1 MDLLSTPQV
10 AIAAGAGIVVGLG
23 LLWRG
28 SGGYR
33 TATRIAD
40 TGTSPI
46 ASMAAGEVRLSGVIE
61 AAEVTLVSPLQSAP
75 CVYYHATVASGDDDL
90 GDGDLDEVRA
100 IGFVLRDASG
110 AVRVFP
116 RGARWDAPLVFDDH
130 HGPFGESPPGLA
142 LRSGGAIGP
151 GELERDAAIAA
162 LLTVNVPPAVPLDRR
177 RRSYREWR
185 LGPGD
190 AVTVLGR
197 AMPFHLLS
205 DPAEAD
211 VDRGSLVA
219 ADDPEVL
226 ASIAEA
232 REAGRLVGD
241 PEEAWGNAAI
251 PGFGIGRP
259 VRSPELDPA
268 AADLPLAAADDAR
281 RFERRFA
288 IDPDAL
294 VLASAP
300 DVPLL
305 IAHGLPGAAV
315 ERHHDRFII
324 GLLGAVLAIG
334 SAVALAIILTGGV
347 AS

>member
-1 MDLLSTPQV
+1 MDLLATPQFAV
-10 AIAAGAGIVVGLG
+10 AAGAGIVVGLG

-33 TATRIAD
+33 TAARIAD
-40 TGTSPI
+40 TGTSRI

-75 CVYYHATVASGDDDL
+75 CVYYRATIESADDGV
-90 GDGDLDEVRA
+90 GDGDLDEERA

-110 AVRVFP
+110 AVRIFP
-116 RGARWDAPLVFDDH
+116 RGARWDAPLVFDDRQ
-130 HGPFGESPPGLA
+130 GPFGEAPPGLA
-142 LRSGGAIGP
+142 LRTGSAIGP
-151 GELERDAAIAA
+151 GELDREAAIAD
-162 LLTVNVPPAVPLDRR
+162 LLSVKAPRAVAPDRGR
-177 RRSYREWR
+177 RTYREWR

-190 AVTVLGR
+190 PVTVVGR
-197 AMPFHLLS
+197 AMPFHLLA

-232 REAGRLVGD
+232 REAGRLVDD
-241 PEEAWGNAAI
+241 PATAWGNAAI

-259 VRSPELDPA
+259 VRSPALDPA
-268 AADLPLAAADDAR
+268 AADLPLAAAEDAR

-288 IDPDAL
+288 IDPEAL
-294 VLASAP
+294 VLAGAP

-305 IAHGLPGAAV
+305 IAHGPPDAAV
-315 ERHHDRFII
+315 ERQHDRFII
-324 GLLGAVLAIG
+324 GLLGAVLAIA
-334 SAVALAIILTGGV
+334 SAVALAIVLTGGI
-347 AS
+347 AP